1 MDTNTGGDRRP
12 VTKQDLYA
20 PTRVESR
27 DTRANEGTPNTGGQ
41 AGNRKNLKL
50 SHLLLVMVLMHF
62 LQPYMSTYQKSKDV
76 PRQKFFAKVGNC
88 SINEQHR
95 KRLPTAVYQGRMTDQ
110 TNDKRSHCPSSLA
123 TTCIPCKAPNWSWL
137 WRHRGAVLNTA
148 TTCTSFMLFLA
159 CIRCLRRTSAISP
172 IFHCTVWTIVHSC
185 PETAAARV
193 ARKLQG
199 LQGPLDQNVAKKM
212 SCQFKKPQSKTKSW
226 QQKNSK

>member
-1 MDTNTGGDRRP
+1 
-12 VTKQDLYA
+12 
-20 PTRVESR
+20 
-27 DTRANEGTPNTGGQ
+27 
-41 AGNRKNLKL
+41 
-50 SHLLLVMVLMHF
+50 
-62 LQPYMSTYQKSKDV
+62 
-76 PRQKFFAKVGNC
+76 
-88 SINEQHR
+88 
-95 KRLPTAVYQGRMTDQ
+95 MTDQ

-172 IFHCTVWTIVHSC
+172 IFHCTVYTIVHSC

-212 SCQFKKPQSKTKSW
+212 SCQFKKPQKPQSKTKSW
-226 QQKNSK
+226 LVTKTQKSYLCVGKRAFFTPGSCNCSYTVETWNWLCSTEAPNLTCRWFGGAHLAISPCLGGAIPPEVDLCHGRQAHIFFFLVPFAFLG